1 MCIIKD
7 VNSKPSERFFEEKYI
22 CRYDTQGQHNTRI
35 YVNNMFGSNVFFM
48 VFSRHLKVNWKFW
61 QVQVVCSV
69 AQLGYQSMRK
79 IRAIKKK
86 NKKRILCLAIA
97 NETLSEV
104 YAFWYQ
110 RSQWLCFQKRFAL
123 TYWSTDLENPPTKMN
138 SLHLIFILYA
148 NVCTI
153 FL

>member
-1 MCIIKD
+1 MWIPNHLNDSLKK
-7 VNSKPSERFFEEKYI
+7 S
-22 CRYDTQGQHNTRI
+22 I
-35 YVNNMFGSNVFFM
+35 YVDMTHKVNTTQEYMLLICFQWESNVFIM

-86 NKKRILCLAIA
+86 NKKRIVCFAIA